1 MRQKSFIAKA
11 LLSAH
16 NARSV
21 VSIGVISHL
30 CSAVCCLFVS
40 AMNSFRIFFWFMWLH
55 RGAPRRQVWRWRVG
69 SVRRWGARYYGVE
82 KSTRVVFTAYKNTG
96 AIMRIKLQ
104 FRPIFGLGSTLLAYC
119 YVALGDCRL
128 VVCFRCFWQSTS
140 SCEHREHPGA

>member
-40 AMNSFRIFFWFMWLH
+40 AMNSFRIFFGLCDYIEVPL
-55 RGAPRRQVWRWRVG
+55 AD
-69 SVRRWGARYYGVE
+69 
-82 KSTRVVFTAYKNTG
+82 K
-96 AIMRIKLQ
+96 
-104 FRPIFGLGSTLLAYC
+104 FGGG
-119 YVALGDCRL
+119 ALGQFADGEQGIMALKNQHELFLLHTKILAR
-128 VVCFRCFWQSTS
+128 
-140 SCEHREHPGA
+140 SCA